1 MKIKAEDALFV
12 MIDVQERFRSAIHD
26 MDTVIRN
33 CDILTRSSELLGIR
47 LIVTEQYPEGL
58 GRTMSDIHVPEG
70 SMRFEKTRFSIFDDT
85 IRRKIFELDPSW
97 IVLFGIESHVCV
109 MQSALD
115 AIRFGMNVMV
125 VSDAVNSRSLHSK
138 DIALDRM
145 RQNGC
150 QVVTTEMLLFEIM
163 EDAHH
168 PAFRKISRLI
178 K

>member
-1 MKIKAEDALFV
+1 MKIKAENALFV
-12 MIDVQERFRSAIHD
+12 MIDVQERFRPAIHD

-33 CDILTRSSELLGIR
+33 CDILTRSSELLDIK
-47 LIVTEQYPEGL
+47 LMVTEQYPEGL
-58 GRTMSDIHVPEG
+58 GKTMPEIHVPES
-70 SMRFEKTRFSIFDDT
+70 SMRFEKTRFSIFDDA
-85 IRRKIFELDPSW
+85 IHRKIFELDPSW

-125 VSDAVNSRSLHSK
+125 VADAVSSRSPHSK
-138 DIALDRM
+138 DVALERL

-150 QVVTTEMLLFEIM
+150 QPVTTEMLLFEIM